1 MDPVAFKTG
10 RHPSGIAPVGSAFE
24 VIVDDETETAIK
36 YPFLPRISEKRCI
49 FSKFSGGIFLK
60 EIIIQRRF
68 IALKNSAEE
77 VIPVFSGARI
87 IRSDGIELLLCFAPE
102 FFPQLL
108 RFQSLQFLSGGR
120 KLISGNDK
128 GEKQSC
134 QDDFF
139 ERENEIQ
146 QIIHNYS
153 S

>member
-1 MDPVAFKTG
+1 M
-10 RHPSGIAPVGSAFE
+10 
-24 VIVDDETETAIK
+24 
-36 YPFLPRISEKRCI
+36 
-49 FSKFSGGIFLK
+49 K

-68 IALKNSAEE
+68 IAFKNSAEE
-77 VIPVFSGARI
+77 VVPVFSGARI
-87 IRSDGIELLLCFAPE
+87 IRSDGIKLFLRFDPE

-108 RFQSLQFLSGGR
+108 LFQSLQFLSGGR

-139 ERENEIQ
+139 KRENEIQ
-146 QIIHNYS
+146 QIIHNCS